1 MLYFWILKTKNNY
14 YSILQI
20 KINLKGSDKYVALSS
35 FSMYYTWKNIKSS
48 YKNNKFKMS
57 SLTWSEKLDLP
68 DESYSVSDIQN
79 YFEYTIKKWKSG

>member
-1 MLYFWILKTKNNY
+1 MLYFWLLKTKNNY

-48 YKNNKFKMS
+48 YKNNKFKMP